1 MSVNSKYA
9 SALVVAL
16 VSGLTACGG
25 GGSGTAATAPAA
37 PVTPTVPTTT
47 ALALAL
53 NDTFTGVLQGSGT
66 GLWSGDI
73 GADGGSADG
82 GGAAGDGE
90 FVKVSMKFPSAASA
104 NGTLT
109 WTVLRSQFGIANSTG
124 TLNIQRDTSGVGG
137 YKVVGV
143 NGVATAVRAT
153 QGNFFVS
160 TSGQL
165 TGTLPLAVGAGG
177 SVKDSLF
184 NGIRFNDAKSTSTD
198 MSEFAGQ
205 YGFGILTAAVGTGAN
220 PDVSGGIFNLNA
232 NGTGRIC
239 EGFVYSA
246 TCANGVDI
254 VATFDDP
261 TSRNLIRMVTATTQS
276 QPIANFAASGVNGLL
291 VPRKFGTSGVSM
303 TGDFVLTIASVPAR
317 TATGAAYASRVG
329 SSPINRADLVGAYSV
344 TGRNILSNS
353 STSNLAA
360 VNFVGGV
367 LKAGSRANGTTCG
380 SSGSTL
386 TPGPLN
392 SVVTITGGGST
403 TSRYLIQLDADLAVF
418 IAPGEELALLRRYST
433 NPLAAPCQPT

>member
-25 GGSGTAATAPAA
+25 GGSGTTATTPAPT
-37 PVTPTVPTTT
+37 TPTVPTTS
-47 ALALAL
+47 ALALGL
-53 NDTFTGVLQGSGT
+53 NDTFAGVLQGSGT

-90 FVKVSMKFPSAASA
+90 FVKVSMKFPSSASA

-124 TLNIQRDTSGVGG
+124 TLNIQRDATGVGG

-165 TGTLPLAVGAGG
+165 TGTLPLAVGTGG
-177 SVKDSLF
+177 AVKDTLF
-184 NGIRFNDAKSTSTD
+184 NGIRFNDARSTATD

-205 YGFGILTAAVGTGAN
+205 YGFASLTANVTTGAA
-220 PDVSGGIFNLNA
+220 PSVSGGILNLNA
-232 NGTGRIC
+232 NGSGRIC
-239 EGFVYSA
+239 DGFVYSA
-246 TCANGVDI
+246 TCANGLDVL
-254 VATFDDP
+254 ATFDDP
-261 TSRNLIRMVTATTQS
+261 TSRNLIRIVNAATQS
-276 QPIANFAASGVNGLL
+276 QSISAGAANGVNGLF

-303 TGDFVLTIASVPAR
+303 TGDVVLTGVGIPNR
-317 TATGAAYASRVG
+317 TGAVYASRVG
-329 SSPINRADLVGAYSV
+329 SAAINPSSLVGAWSI
-344 TGRNILSNS
+344 TARNILSNS

-367 LKAGSRANGTTCG
+367 LKANSRATATTCDAL
-380 SSGSTL
+380 SSTL
-386 TPGPLN
+386 TPGPIN
-392 SVVTITGGGST
+392 PAVTITGGGST
-403 TSRYLIQLDADLAVF
+403 APRYLVQLDADLVVF
-418 IAPGEELALLRRYST
+418 VAPGEELGLLRRYSS
-433 NPLAAPCQPT
+433 NPLVAPCQPS

>member
-16 VSGLTACGG
+16 VSGLTAWGG

-124 TLNIQRDTSGVGG
+124 TLNIQRDTTGKGG

-177 SVKDSLF
+177 AVKDSLF
-184 NGIRFNDAKSTSTD
+184 NGVRFNDAKSTSTD

-205 YGFGILTAAVGTGAN
+205 YAFGILAANAGTGAF

-246 TCANGVDI
+246 TCANGLDI

-261 TSRNLIRMVTATTQS
+261 ASRNLIRIVAATTQS
-276 QPIANFAASGVNGLL
+276 QPIASTATNSINGLF

-303 TGDFVLTIASVPAR
+303 TGDILFS
-317 TATGAAYASRVG
+317 GAAVPNRTGGVYASRVG
-329 SSPINRADLVGAYSV
+329 SSAINAASLVGAYSS
-344 TGRNILSNS
+344 TSRNILTNS

-360 VNFVGGV
+360 VNLIGGV
-367 LKAGSRANGTTCG
+367 LKAGSQASPTTCG
-380 SSGSTL
+380 SSSSTL

-392 SVVTITGGGST
+392 SVITITGGGST
-403 TSRYLIQLDADLAVF
+403 ASRYLVQLDADLAVF
-418 IAPGEELALLRRYST
+418 VAPGEELGLLRRYST

>member
-25 GGSGTAATAPAA
+25 GGSGTATAPAA
-37 PVTPTVPTTT
+37 TTPTPPAST
-47 ALALAL
+47 ALALGLA
-53 NDTFTGVLQGSGT
+53 DTFTGTLLGGGT
-66 GLWSGDI
+66 GLWSGDV

-90 FVKVSMKFPSAASA
+90 FVKVSMKFPSATSA
-104 NGTLT
+104 AGTLT

-124 TLNIQRDTSGVGG
+124 TLNIQRDTTGVGG

-165 TGTLPLAVGAGG
+165 NGTLPLAVGTGG
-177 SVKDSLF
+177 AVKDSIF

-205 YGFGILTAAVGTGAN
+205 YGFGILAAAVSTGAN

-246 TCANGVDI
+246 TCANGLDI

-261 TSRNLIRMVTATTQS
+261 ASRNLIRMVAAASQS
-276 QPIANFAASGVNGLL
+276 QPITGGAANGVNGLF

-303 TGDFVLTIASVPAR
+303 TGDIVFTSASLPNR
-317 TATGAAYASRVG
+317 TGAVYASRVG
-329 SSPINRADLVGAYSV
+329 SSAINAASLVGAWSA
-344 TGRNILSNS
+344 TSRNILSNS

-367 LKAGSRANGTTCG
+367 LKAGSRATATTCG
-380 SSGSTL
+380 SSSSTL

-392 SVVTITGGGST
+392 SVVTITGGGNTS
-403 TSRYLIQLDADLAVF
+403 SRYLVQLDADLAVF
-418 IAPGEELALLRRYST
+418 VAPGEELGLLRRYST